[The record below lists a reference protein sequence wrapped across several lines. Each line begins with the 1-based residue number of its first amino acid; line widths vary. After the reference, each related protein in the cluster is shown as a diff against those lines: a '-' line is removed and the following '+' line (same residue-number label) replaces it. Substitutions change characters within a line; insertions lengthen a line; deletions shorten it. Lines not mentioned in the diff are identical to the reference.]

1 MNQVQLTNNTGGEAN
16 SVYAANPVQINGN
29 WQTSF
34 DFQISN
40 PGADGLTFVIQAQG
54 SSAVG
59 QSGGALGFT
68 GTNNVAAGGIA
79 RSVGFAFNQ
88 YNGVTQ
94 TAFGADVTG
103 AGATLAPYIG
113 MDGTLGNAFHPAS
126 NTTDLFQV
134 SLSYDSA
141 TGNFYEVVRD
151 TANGLGFTNAYTPA
165 YYTAFNSTLTKA
177 ALNALFSG
185 ADGQLY
191 AGFTG
196 ATGGVASTQTI
207 DDWTFNT
214 AQGAPVA
221 VQPVSVSA
229 NEDVKGTVQISFP
242 APPTNGVSGVKYQV
256 LRSVNGGAYANL
268 GGTIANTG
276 AAGYTVQDSGPFT
289 NGSTYSYEAIISGTG
304 PASPATSNPVQYLY
318 NPVVSHLLFTA
329 GESDLIFNQAGAGD
343 APTINAANQ
352 LQLSDNTNSDANSV
366 YAANSIR
373 INGNWQTSFSYQI
386 TNPGADGFTFVIQS
400 NGSNVTGNTGG
411 GLGYAGGNLSS
422 SLAFAFNQFSGV
434 TQTAMG
440 ANGTLAPY
448 ITMNG
453 ALGNAFHPAAAST
466 DLFRASISYDHIT
479 GNFYEVIRDTVTGL
493 GYSATFTPALYGA
506 YNITQAQVAA
516 LFAGPV
522 YVGFTAGT
530 GGVNSIQTIGDWA
543 FNTIPARRWSASR
556 SSTAIRPT
564 P

>member
-1 MNQVQLTNNTGGEAN
+1 M
-16 SVYAANPVQINGN
+16 
-29 WQTSF
+29 
-34 DFQISN
+34 
-40 PGADGLTFVIQAQG
+40 
-54 SSAVG
+54 
-59 QSGGALGFT
+59 
-68 GTNNVAAGGIA
+68 
-79 RSVGFAFNQ
+79 
-88 YNGVTQ
+88 
-94 TAFGADVTG
+94 
-103 AGATLAPYIG
+103 
-113 MDGTLGNAFHPAS
+113 
-126 NTTDLFQV
+126 
-134 SLSYDSA
+134 
-141 TGNFYEVVRD
+141 
-151 TANGLGFTNAYTPA
+151 
-165 YYTAFNSTLTKA
+165 
-177 ALNALFSG
+177 
-185 ADGQLY
+185 
-191 AGFTG
+191 
-196 ATGGVASTQTI
+196 
-207 DDWTFNT
+207 
-214 AQGAPVA
+214 
-221 VQPVSVSA
+221 
-229 NEDVKGTVQISFP
+229 
-242 APPTNGVSGVKYQV
+242 KYQV

-268 GGTIANTG
+268 GSTIPNTG
-276 AAGYTVQDSGPFT
+276 AADYAVLDFVGPFVQRA
-289 NGSTYSYEAIISGTG
+289 TYTYEVIISGTT

-329 GESDLIFNQAGAGD
+329 GESDLTFNQAGAGD

-366 YAANSIR
+366 YAANSVQ

-400 NGSNVTGNTGG
+400 NGSNVTGNSGG

-422 SLAFAFNQFSGV
+422 SLAFAFNQFNGV

-543 FNTIPARRWSASR
+543 FNTIPAPALVGKPVINGNSPNALTPGAAIDGGGRGLHVQFGRDYSQRQCGIHRRGDRTASRNSADNSDGRRSPRLQRHAMGRHPHRRTCRHAGLDRQRRVHHLRQPQRRLCRGRRRHPIGRWSDGQLLPPVR
-556 SSTAIRPT
+556 RRQRRRGGQRG
-564 P
+564 